1 MGEIH
6 TNDKDMWAVKW
17 IEVKQPLKDASPVSI
32 AWVSKV
38 GLWGMGGDMGI
49 HQHSHNEGW

>member
-6 TNDKDMWAVKW
+6 INDKDMWAVKW
-17 IEVKQPLKDASPVSI
+17 IEVKQPLKDASHVSV

-38 GLWGMGGDMGI
+38 GLWGMCGDMGI
-49 HQHSHNEGW
+49 HQHSHSEGW